1 MKPDCKNVDWYGV
14 LGKSIM
20 EYGVEQG
27 IKELFQ
33 QEQGEYLFASFV
45 DFLDVDLY
53 SSTDTTLIL
62 IENLLESY
70 LEEYGEKSRL
80 NSIMNEITKEVE

>member
-1 MKPDCKNVDWYGV
+1 MKLDYKNEDWYTI

-33 QEQGEYLFASFV
+33 AESGEYVFANFV
-45 DFLDVDLY
+45 DFLDADMY
-53 SSTDTTLIL
+53 SDPETTLIL
-62 IENLLESY
+62 IQKLVDSYLESY
-70 LEEYGEKSRL
+70 GETNRL
-80 NSIMNEITKEVE
+80 DYIMNEIAKEV